1 MGLTRQQDMNL
12 VNEPTRH
19 AIQHLRGAYS
29 RYSSYCSDE
38 WSYLDQSSD
47 IGKSW
52 ENLDTPDGSRSIK
65 RGQLL
70 ELGTKPT
77 IDATFFSQV
86 MAWGFGPAG
95 YAQFRNRRM
104 LEQFGEQRSSPE
116 EWLLQLRAAAADGPL
131 SGFQFLQDNHIAY
144 LGPSFA
150 TKHLYSRSP
159 KSNQSSII
167 DSVVVAWLWRFG
179 VASDTTPIQIQNFDL
194 ASYHTYVE
202 FVDQAV
208 DELTALSVA
217 NCMSLDRGL
226 VEYLMFQDE
235 SRFRAMAT
243 LDTWNQY

>member
-1 MGLTRQQDMNL
+1 MNL
-12 VNEPTRH
+12 VNDPTRN
-19 AIQHLRGAYS
+19 AIQHLRQVFS

-52 ENLDTPDGSRSIK
+52 ENLDTPDGSWSIK

-95 YAQFRNRRM
+95 YAQFRTRRV
-104 LEQFGEQRSSPE
+104 LDQFGKLRFSPE
-116 EWLLQLRAAAADGPL
+116 EWLLRLRTAAADGPL
-131 SGFQFLQDNHIAY
+131 AGFQFLQDNHITY

-150 TKHLYSRSP
+150 TKHLYFLSP
-159 KSNQSSII
+159 RSNQSPII

-179 VASDTTPIQIQNFDL
+179 IAADTTPIQVQNFDL
-194 ASYHTYVE
+194 ASYRTFIE
-202 FVDQAV
+202 FVDRAV

-217 NCMSLDRGL
+217 KGMTIDRGL